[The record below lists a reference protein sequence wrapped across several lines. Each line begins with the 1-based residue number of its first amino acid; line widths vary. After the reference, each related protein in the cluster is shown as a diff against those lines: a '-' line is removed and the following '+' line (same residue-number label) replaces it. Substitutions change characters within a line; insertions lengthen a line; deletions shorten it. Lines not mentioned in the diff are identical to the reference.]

1 MDKKDVSHLLEQIA
15 SFLELKGENPFRIR
29 AYHTAARAVSQFQG
43 DIAKGVAT
51 GALAEVAGI
60 GPATLEIITE
70 ALNTGRT
77 RVLDELRT
85 QVPPGLVEMMKVSG
99 LGVAKIRQIHDTLGI
114 TSPAELEQAAA
125 DGRLAKLPRFGPK
138 TAEKILKGLQFLK
151 EVNEYKLY
159 HHARDEA
166 DNLARALSELPG
178 VTQVEVAGSVRRR
191 RELIRDLD
199 FVVVVDGPGNRLA
212 DRLGNLVG
220 VTEFAGSAPGVF
232 TLRFTS
238 DTVADVYTSSP
249 DSVGFELVRATG
261 SHEHV
266 SALASRARGLGYT
279 WTDGGLARDDAVL
292 SCPTEHGLYE
302 RLDMAFV
309 PPELREGGDEI
320 DAAVEGRLPAL
331 VEHKDI
337 RGFLHCHSNY
347 SDGTSTVLDWAKAA
361 KQAGYEYLG
370 ITDHSAAAM
379 YAGGLF
385 ADTVSRQHEEI
396 DEVNASIGDVTI
408 LKGVEADIL
417 EDGELDYDPDTRATF
432 DFIIASV
439 HNRFDQNKE
448 QMTARILRAMDDP
461 HMAILGHPTGRL
473 LLSRGPYPMDLDAVL
488 EKAAARRIA
497 VEINAD
503 PQRMDLDW
511 RVVRR
516 AVEQGVL
523 ISLGAD
529 AHSTGGMSNMEVGVG
544 LARKG
549 WLTAEQVLNTRPLRG
564 FLEHIRSRR
573 ENA

>member
-43 DIAKGVAT
+43 DIAQGVAT

-60 GPATLEIITE
+60 GPATLDIISE
-70 ALNTGRT
+70 ALHTGRT
-77 RVLDELRT
+77 KVLDELRT
-85 QVPPGLVEMMKVSG
+85 EVPPGLVEMMKVSG

-178 VTQVEVAGSVRRR
+178 VTHVEVAGSVRRR

-220 VTEFAGSAPGVF
+220 VTEFAGLAPGVF

-249 DSVGFELVRATG
+249 GRVGFELVRATG

-279 WTDGGLARDDAVL
+279 WTDGGLARDEAVL
-292 SCPTEHGLYE
+292 PCPTEHALYE
-302 RLDMAFV
+302 LLEMAFI

-320 DAAVEGRLPAL
+320 DAAIEGRLPAL
-331 VEHKDI
+331 VEHKDV
-337 RGFLHCHSNY
+337 RGFVHCHSNY

-361 KQAGYEYLG
+361 SQAGYEYLG

-385 ADTVSRQHEEI
+385 ADAVSRQHEEI
-396 DEVNASIGDVTI
+396 DEVNASVGDVTI

-432 DFIIASV
+432 DIIIASV
-439 HNRFDQNKE
+439 HNRVDQNK
-448 QMTARILRAMDDP
+448 
-461 HMAILGHPTGRL
+461 
-473 LLSRGPYPMDLDAVL
+473 
-488 EKAAARRIA
+488 
-497 VEINAD
+497 
-503 PQRMDLDW
+503 
-511 RVVRR
+511 
-516 AVEQGVL
+516 
-523 ISLGAD
+523 
-529 AHSTGGMSNMEVGVG
+529 
-544 LARKG
+544 
-549 WLTAEQVLNTRPLRG
+549 
-564 FLEHIRSRR
+564 
-573 ENA
+573 

>member
-1 MDKKDVSHLLEQIA
+1 V
-15 SFLELKGENPFRIR
+15 
-29 AYHTAARAVSQFQG
+29 
-43 DIAKGVAT
+43 
-51 GALAEVAGI
+51 
-60 GPATLEIITE
+60 
-70 ALNTGRT
+70 
-77 RVLDELRT
+77 
-85 QVPPGLVEMMKVSG
+85 
-99 LGVAKIRQIHDTLGI
+99 
-114 TSPAELEQAAA
+114 

-138 TAEKILKGLQFLK
+138 TAEKILKGLRFLK

-159 HHARDEA
+159 HHARGEA

-178 VTQVEVAGSVRRR
+178 VTHVQVAGSVRRR

-220 VTEFAGSAPGVF
+220 VTEFVGSAPGVF

-249 DSVGFELVRATG
+249 DNVGFELVRATG
-261 SHEHV
+261 SHDHV

-279 WTDGGLARDDAVL
+279 WTDGGLARDESVL
-292 SCPTEHGLYE
+292 SCPTEHALYQSLE
-302 RLDMAFV
+302 MAFV

-320 DAAVEGRLPAL
+320 DAAIERRMPAL
-331 VEHKDI
+331 VEPKDV

-347 SDGTSTVLDWAKAA
+347 SDGTSTVLDWATAA
-361 KQAGYEYLG
+361 RKAGYEYVG

-379 YAGGLF
+379 YAGGLH
-385 ADTVSRQHEEI
+385 ADAVSQQHEEI
-396 DEVNASIGDVTI
+396 DEVNASVGDVTI

-417 EDGELDYDPDTRATF
+417 EDGELDYDPDTRAKF

-439 HNRFDQNKE
+439 HNRFDQNKD

-488 EKAAARRIA
+488 ATAAARGIA

-511 RVVRR
+511 RVARR
-516 AVEQGVL
+516 AAEQGVL

-529 AHSTGGMSNMEVGVG
+529 AHSTSGMSNMEVGVG

-549 WLTAEQVLNTRPLRG
+549 WLTAEQVLNTRPLSE
-564 FLEHIRSRR
+564 FLQHIRNRR
-573 ENA
+573 EGA